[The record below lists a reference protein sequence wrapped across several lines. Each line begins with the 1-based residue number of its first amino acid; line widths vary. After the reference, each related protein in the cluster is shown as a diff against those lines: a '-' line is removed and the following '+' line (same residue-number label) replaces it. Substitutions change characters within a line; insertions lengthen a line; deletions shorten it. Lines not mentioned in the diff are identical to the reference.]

1 MANQGHWYGGGET
14 LRAAWP
20 LEKGHIKL
28 SAFVTGDEVRLTN
41 NDIDTLDIVHYCIV
55 SIVNELHSLS
65 RAKRNGET

>member
-28 SAFVTGDEVRLTN
+28 SAFVTGDEVG
-41 NDIDTLDIVHYCIV
+41 
-55 SIVNELHSLS
+55 HSHKCALVIPL
-65 RAKRNGET
+65 